1 MNKKSI
7 DYRSILSRLWRYIRP
22 YKWKLILSI
31 ISALISSVL
40 TLFFPLLT
48 GKAVDGIIDGDTGL
62 FFRILMM
69 MVLSVG
75 LSAVFQYLMNLLN
88 NSLSYSIVRDMRKD
102 AFSHLERLPLSYI
115 DSHSHGDVVSRIISD
130 ADQVSDGLLMGFTQ
144 LFTGIITILGT
155 LVFMFTV
162 NWVVALVVVVVT
174 PLSIFSA
181 SFIAKRTF
189 TLFY

>member
-102 AFSHLERLPLSYI
+102 AFAHLERLPLSYI

-130 ADQVSDGLLMGFTQ
+130 ADQR
-144 LFTGIITILGT
+144 
-155 LVFMFTV
+155 
-162 NWVVALVVVVVT
+162 
-174 PLSIFSA
+174 LSSC
-181 SFIAKRTF
+181 S
-189 TLFY
+189 L

>member
-69 MVLSVG
+69 MVL
-75 LSAVFQYLMNLLN
+75 
-88 NSLSYSIVRDMRKD
+88 
-102 AFSHLERLPLSYI
+102 
-115 DSHSHGDVVSRIISD
+115 
-130 ADQVSDGLLMGFTQ
+130 
-144 LFTGIITILGT
+144 IL
-155 LVFMFTV
+155 
-162 NWVVALVVVVVT
+162 
-174 PLSIFSA
+174 
-181 SFIAKRTF
+181 
-189 TLFY
+189 